1 MKIRLSWQR
10 RAVIIFAATIFLFG
24 VILAIFAIREAER
37 EKLIREREIEEDQQR
52 SAELIVN
59 QVNAAIA
66 EAEGRIDRLV
76 RDSQIQSSEKVLAEV
91 CKRIVEGEEIVNEI
105 FLVNEKGEVIF
116 PLVKPL
122 FILSG
127 ERKEIRKEPR

>member
-10 RAVIIFAATIFLFG
+10 RAVIIFAGTILLFG
-24 VILAIFAIREAER
+24 IILAISAIREAER

-52 SAELIVN
+52 SAEIIVN

-66 EAEGRIDRLV
+66 EAEGRIDKLV

-91 CKRIVEGEEIVNEI
+91 CKRIKEGEEIVNEI
-105 FLVNEKGEVIF
+105 FLIKEKGEVIF

-127 ERKEIRKEPR
+127 EGKAALRAGK